1 MATLYKPK
9 VVSYRLP
16 SGKYRTEG
24 GRRVTRDT
32 PGAVRIESRSPTW
45 WGRYTDGAGVE
56 HQVRLSRSKETA
68 RRMLAKLAGDAQ
80 LASVGITDPFAEH
93 RARPLTGHAEDFAR
107 HLAAK
112 GDTAKYVRKVR
123 TRCLAVLEGLQAEAL
138 ADLQPSAVLEFLA
151 DLRARGRPRAEL
163 PKGQELFTKA
173 ELVEVLGVYPSSV
186 WAVVAREGLEAVGNG
201 RARRYPRATVEA
213 LQDRFCRGAG
223 VRTSN
228 HYLAAV
234 KGFTRWLVKDRRAAY
249 DPLAC
254 LSSQNADADLRVVRR
269 ALEPADFAALL
280 EAARAGKTY
289 RGLAGPDRAALY
301 TLAAHTGFR
310 ASELASLTPAS
321 FDFTAPSV
329 TVEAAFSKH
338 RRKDVQPLRPD
349 VAAILREY
357 VRGRPAQAPL
367 WPGAWTDD
375 GALMLRHDLGRAGIP
390 FLDGQGRSYDF
401 HALRHQF
408 ISDLVAAGVHPKDA
422 QVLARHSTITLT
434 MNRYA
439 HVRPA
444 NLHAALDKLPAL
456 PTATPAEDQARPTEK
471 PRGRRA

>member
-1 MATLYKPK
+1 MSTLYKPK
-9 VVSYRLP
+9 VVSYKLP
-16 SGKYRTEG
+16 SGKYRTPDG
-24 GRRVTRDT
+24 KRVTRDT
-32 PGAVRIESRSPTW
+32 PDAVRVESRSPTW
-45 WGRYTDGAGVE
+45 WGRYTDGAGVA

-93 RARPLTGHAEDFAR
+93 RARPLADHAEDFVR

-112 GDTAKYVRKVR
+112 GDAPEYVRRVR
-123 TRCLAVLEGLQAEAL
+123 QRCLAVLEGLGAETFE
-138 ADLQPSAVLEFLA
+138 DLQPSAVLEFLA
-151 DLRARGRPRAEL
+151 DLRAKGRPRVEL
-163 PKGQELFTKA
+163 PEGQELFTKD
-173 ELVEVLGVYPSSV
+173 EVIDVLGVHHTS
-186 WAVVAREGLEAVGNG
+186 VARMLARNGLEAVGNT

-213 LQDRFCRGAG
+213 LQDRLCRGNG

-234 KGFTRWLVKDRRAAY
+234 KGFTHWLVKDRRAAF

-254 LSSQNADADLRVVRR
+254 LSALNAELDLRHVRR
-269 ALEPADFAALL
+269 ALEPGEFAALV
-280 EAARAGKTY
+280 EAARNGKPF
-289 RGLAGPDRAALY
+289 RGLTGPDRAALY

-310 ASELASLTPAS
+310 ASELASLTPGS

-329 TVEAAFSKH
+329 TVEAAYSKH

-357 VRGRPAQAPL
+357 VRGRPASAPL
-367 WPGAWTDD
+367 WPGNWPDD
-375 GALMLRHDLGRAGIP
+375 GAIMMRHDLARAGIP
-390 FLDGQGRSYDF
+390 FLDGQGRAYDF

-444 NLHAALDKLPAL
+444 NLQAALDKLPA
-456 PTATPAEDQARPTEK
+456 PPGAPAETKSTAR